1 MTRTSHDIRITNM
14 SFGAKINSFLGLLA
28 GQLLSVFGKSPAR
41 PTTDDLSRME
51 FKTSTQRL
59 GIRFSERIREVFR
72 FKWLRVSNKMNARRY
87 RHSERSEVENPQRRE
102 SHHFD

>member
-1 MTRTSHDIRITNM
+1 M
-14 SFGAKINSFLGLLA
+14 SFGAKINSLLGLLA
-28 GQLLSVFGKSPAR
+28 GQLLSVFSKSRAR
-41 PTTDDLSRME
+41 PTTDDLSRMD

-59 GIRFSERIREVFR
+59 GIRFTERIRDVFR
-72 FKWLRVSNKMNARRY
+72 FRWLRVSNKMNARRY